1 MDCLDLLPWSPY
13 LPVFFAGIDKRRAAV
28 GRGADAG
35 HVLGGAAGRGVGG
48 GAVAA
53 HGPLPA
59 RRIPRGPLRYGR
71 RSRLPYETTAH
82 YAQVHKELLLN

>member
-1 MDCLDLLPWSPY
+1 MTR
-13 LPVFFAGIDKRRAAV
+13 FFAGIDKRRAAV

-35 HVLGGAAGRGVGG
+35 HVLGGAAGRGAGG

-82 YAQVHKELLLN
+82 YAQVHKDFY